1 MSFVV
6 ILDAALT
13 AVLIGFNG
21 WNWFLAMSGYSTIEF
36 WGKQTRVSINPCDN
50 KYSIREEFK
59 NMTIV
64 SRVLEITFTRHLAH
78 TTS

>member
-36 WGKQTRVSINPCDN
+36 WGKQTRVSIIIDCHNF
-50 KYSIREEFK
+50 SFREEFK

-64 SRVLEITFTRHLAH
+64 SRVLEITFTRHLEH
-78 TTS
+78 TT